1 MTHKVERKTVA
12 IGYAV
17 VIIESEAGW
26 GTKPDGYMVGLSKE
40 ALDARKITFED
51 GNTGSYGLYY
61 ERMGRGY
68 EEVDL
73 TEEAVKALEESETGT
88 IWFDRRSQ
96 FVKGA

>member
-1 MTHKVERKTVA
+1 MHKVERKTVA

-17 VIIESEAGW
+17 VVIESEAGW
-26 GTKPDGYMVGLSKE
+26 GAKPDGYMVGLSKE
-40 ALDARKITFED
+40 ALDARKIEFEKRNSAD
-51 GNTGSYGLYY
+51 YGLYY

-73 TEEAVKALEESETGT
+73 TEEAVTALEASETGT